1 MPHTI
6 TGTATVTID
15 GESYQQNVTL
25 SADVELPAAPSVP
38 AAKTGALT
46 TRTNT
51 TDGTL
56 TMGSGHGITTGARVS
71 IFWTGGSRS
80 NVLVGT
86 VSTNSV
92 PISGGSGDSLPDA
105 ATAVT
110 VQVPTS
116 VPFSVI
122 GDNVKAVASHCPV
135 SGTVEYMNGS
145 TVLLTHQI
153 LPNTGGGRRWV
164 NGITHGATNPLAS
177 ATVTAVRFAHDNAN
191 EALVMRAA
199 VAY

>member
-1 MPHTI
+1 MPNVI
-6 TGTATVTID
+6 TGTAAVVID
-15 GESYQQNVTL
+15 NETYQQTVNV
-25 SADVELPAAPSVP
+25 SADAELTASPVVP
-38 AAKTGALT
+38 AAKTGTLT
-46 TRTNT
+46 TRTNG

-56 TMGSGHGITTGARVS
+56 TMTAGHGILTAARVS
-71 IFWTGGSRS
+71 IFWAGGSRS

-92 PISGGSGDSLPDA
+92 PISGGSGDNLPDA

-116 VPFSVI
+116 VPFSVV
-122 GDNVKAVASHCPV
+122 GDNVKAVGSQCPV
-135 SGTVEYMNGS
+135 SGTVEYMNGT

-153 LPNTGGGRRWV
+153 LPNTGGGRRWIS
-164 NGITHGATNPLAS
+164 GITHTATNPLAS
-177 ATVTAVRFAHDNAN
+177 ATVTAVRFAHDDSTQS
-191 EALVMRAA
+191 LVMLAG

>member
-1 MPHTI
+1 MPNLI
-6 TGTATVTID
+6 TGTATTTID
-15 GESYQQNVTL
+15 GEAYQENVTV
-25 SADVELPAAPSVP
+25 SADAELTATPSVP

-56 TMGSGHGITTGARVS
+56 TMDSGHGITTGARVS

-92 PISGGSGDSLPDA
+92 PISGGSGDNLPTA

-116 VPFSVI
+116 VAFSVV
-122 GDNVKAVASHCPV
+122 GDNVKSLGSHCPA

-145 TVLLTHQI
+145 TVLLTHKI
-153 LPNTGGGRRWV
+153 MPNTGGGKVWTAGV
-164 NGITHGATNPLAS
+164 THTGSNPLAS

-191 EALVMRAA
+191 EAMVMRAA